1 MRRLSTQHYRILK
14 GTLFLLLLLP
24 LGVLIPR
31 ALNAA
36 DPVEI
41 IIRETGE
48 NALILLL
55 LTLTITPL
63 QRISGWN
70 WLVKLRRMIGLYAF
84 FYTLLHFQTYLLLDQ
99 QLDFP
104 EIIKDI
110 LDRKYITVGFLA
122 FLLLVPLALTSNSLA
137 IRRLGATR
145 WLRLHRLV
153 YPIAILAVIHLLWQ
167 TKGDDLAEPILYA
180 ILLAVLLTLRH
191 PAIATKTQRK

>member
-1 MRRLSTQHYRILK
+1 MRRLSTRHYRILK

-48 NALILLL
+48 NALMLLL

-70 WLVKLRRMIGLYAF
+70 WLIKLRRMIGLYAF

-122 FLLLVPLALTSNSLA
+122 FLFLIPLALTSNGIA

-180 ILLAVLLTLRH
+180 LLLAVLLTLRH
-191 PAIATKTQRK
+191 PAIAAKTQRK